1 MMLELMA
8 SDLKNYMDCCAKD
21 FEIVGRKKTARTKT
35 E

>member
-8 SDLKNYMDCCAKD
+8 SDGKNYVGCCAKD
-21 FEIVGRKKTARTKT
+21 FEIVERKKTVRTRT